1 MMNVEKLN
9 TTCVFKSQISNDF
22 FKFFLVSRKE
32 VFGNEGRDII
42 RCSSAFA
49 E

>member
-22 FKFFLVSRKE
+22 LNFFFWYREKKFLETRGK
-32 VFGNEGRDII
+32 I
-42 RCSSAFA
+42 
-49 E
+49 